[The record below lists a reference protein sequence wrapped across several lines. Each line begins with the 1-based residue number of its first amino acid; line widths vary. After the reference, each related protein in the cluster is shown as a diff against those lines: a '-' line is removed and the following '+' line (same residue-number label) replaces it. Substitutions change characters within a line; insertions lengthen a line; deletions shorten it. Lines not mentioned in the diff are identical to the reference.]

1 MDEPVQFNLGD
12 DVAVISIITFFLGYL
27 NIGLYSWLLL
37 RNLAIVTRV
46 YSTLHAASSVI
57 LALLYLW
64 TYSPVLYSILVWN
77 SLGYCLYDT
86 TVITV
91 KFKALHVEPMMIVH
105 HLAFILGLSYFYASY
120 PYYVAVG
127 LLMETS
133 SIFLNWS
140 WYLYKTGQTQTV
152 AFKYAVGALIT
163 SYIYCRILLLLYI
176 IYQSIYDLQCTSCVL
191 FAAGLLVMNIYWFN
205 KLITKANEKGPPK
218 D

>member
-1 MDEPVQFNLGD
+1 MIGMTG
-12 DVAVISIITFFLGYL
+12 IFFMGYL
-27 NIGLYSWLLL
+27 DIGLFSWLLL

-46 YSTLHAASSVI
+46 YSTVHAASSVI

-64 TYSPVLYSILVWN
+64 TCSPALYSILVCN

-86 TVITV
+86 AVIIV
-91 KFKALHVEPMMIVH
+91 GFKAMHVEPLMIVH
-105 HLAFILGLSYFYASY
+105 HLVFILGLGYFYALY
-120 PYYVAVG
+120 PYYVAIG

-152 AFKYAVGALIT
+152 AFKCAVGAVII
-163 SYIYCRILLLLYI
+163 SYFYCRILLLLYI
-176 IYQSIYDLQCTSCVL
+176 IYQSVYDLQCTSCVL
-191 FAAGLLVMNIYWFN
+191 FATSLLVMNIHWFK
-205 KLITKANEKGPPK
+205 KLITKANEKGSSK